1 MNDQLKELS
10 ILLST
15 SIFVPVMKASDKAS
29 ILAELSDLLVESDKI
44 RAEDRDSIL
53 SALVDRESKMSTGMQ
68 YGVAIPHAKTDLVK
82 TLVTTI
88 AISPEG
94 VEFGSLDG
102 APTTIFVTTLSPRSD
117 ANSHIKFLAE
127 VSRQL
132 SSRRVREQLLAAKT
146 NEDMVN
152 AICGTRDTDS

>member
-10 ILLST
+10 ILLSN
-15 SIFVPVMKASDKAS
+15 SIFVPVMKASDKEGV
-29 ILAELSDLLVESDKI
+29 LAELSDLLVTSDKI
-44 RAEDRDSIL
+44 RAKDRDFVL
-53 SALVDRESKMSTGMQ
+53 AALVDRESKMSTGMQ
-68 YGVAIPHAKTDLVK
+68 YGLAIPHAKTDLVEK
-82 TLVTTI
+82 LVTTI
-88 AISPEG
+88 ALSPEG

-102 APTTIFVTTLSPRSD
+102 ALTTIFVTTLSPRSD

-152 AICGTRDTDS
+152 AICGTRDAD